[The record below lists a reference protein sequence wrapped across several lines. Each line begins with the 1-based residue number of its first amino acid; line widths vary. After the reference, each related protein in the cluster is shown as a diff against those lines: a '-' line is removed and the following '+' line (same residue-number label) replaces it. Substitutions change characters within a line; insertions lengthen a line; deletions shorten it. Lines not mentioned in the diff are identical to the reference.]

1 MRKIKNKISIVQ
13 YVVLFFSVT
22 FLLVMIFLLVFIQ
35 VMTRK
40 AEWETVKNDLRTQ
53 IVKSSKYIEESD
65 GKIQFSEHFEN
76 DNKEYFFIILDKDGN
91 YLCGQYPSG
100 YDISRNLTFQDMDC
114 VRMDGK
120 SFYVMDR
127 KTILSVRGV
136 GTKGEYII
144 RGIIKKEDVP
154 MIFRTIQRFSYGLI
168 LVTVVGLTG
177 CIYILHRRLSKPL
190 IQMCEAADQISEEL
204 DFSEKIEYDGYFYE
218 VDTLLKAYNRLLTR
232 MDMVVSRQ
240 EQFNS
245 DISHELRTPIAVI
258 RAQCQLSKEH
268 AQKKQD
274 LELLEA
280 IEVIE
285 RQSDKM
291 NHMVQQLLKLSRL
304 EQNKM
309 KLELEKVDLIAIVE
323 SVCED
328 EDYLSGE
335 QYQFIYDLKP
345 CVSWVDINLITVAI
359 RNLVSNAV
367 KYSSPSSEIRV
378 SCGKEKE
385 SIFVS
390 IQDFGCG
397 IEKEDQ
403 KRIFE
408 SFYRSEEARNSE
420 GIGLGLTLAM
430 KIAKCHGGTIRVESE
445 VGKGSIFTLVLP

>member
-1 MRKIKNKISIVQ
+1 MLTFVQ
-13 YVVLFFSVT
+13 
-22 FLLVMIFLLVFIQ
+22 I
-35 VMTRK
+35 MTRK
-40 AEWETVKNDLRTQ
+40 AEWETVNNDLRAQ
-53 IVKSSKYIEESD
+53 IIRASKYIEETD
-65 GKIQFSEHFEN
+65 GKVHFAKNFEKEHE
-76 DNKEYFFIILDKDGN
+76 EYSFLILDKEGN
-91 YLCGQYPSG
+91 YICGDHPAG
-100 YDISRNLTFQDMDC
+100 YDAARHFAVTDMES
-114 VRMDGK
+114 VRMDNE
-120 SFYVMDR
+120 SYYVMD
-127 KTILSVRGV
+127 KKKILAIRGV
-136 GTKGEYII
+136 GTEGEYII
-144 RGIIKKEDVP
+144 RGIINKEDVSL
-154 MIFRTIQRFSYGLI
+154 IYRTIRRFSYGLI
-168 LVTVVGLTG
+168 LVTIVGLAV
-177 CIYILHRRLSKPL
+177 CIYILQRKLSKPL
-190 IQMCEAADQISEEL
+190 IRMCDAADQISEEL

-218 VDTLLKAYNRLLTR
+218 LDTLLKAYNRLLAR

-258 RAQCQLSKEH
+258 RAQCQVSKER
-268 AQKKQD
+268 AQQKQD

-309 KLELEKVDLIAIVE
+309 KLELEEVDLIAIVE

-345 CVSWVDINLITVAI
+345 CVSWVDINLITVAM
-359 RNLVSNAV
+359 RNLVSNAI
-367 KYSSPSSEIRV
+367 KYSSPGSEIRV
-378 SCGKEKE
+378 SCGTKEGCTC
-385 SIFVS
+385 VS

-397 IEKEDQ
+397 IEKENQ

-445 VGKGSIFTLVLP
+445 VGKGSIFTLLLPQNGK